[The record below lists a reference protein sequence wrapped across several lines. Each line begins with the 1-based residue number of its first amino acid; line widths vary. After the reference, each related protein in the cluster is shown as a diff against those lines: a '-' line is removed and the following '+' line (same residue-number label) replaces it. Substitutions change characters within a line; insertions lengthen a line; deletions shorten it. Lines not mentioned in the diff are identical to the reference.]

1 MTLSALI
8 KKGGLRE
15 VATAIPATAATDDQV
30 NPRTVA
36 RIATVAVANP
46 QSPEIG
52 DREKAH
58 RMAFGEAAPVTAQVQ
73 AATRPAGLT
82 AQAIIDIDAGKISA
96 VLIDSD
102 FGPLWFAFDDDF
114 QPGDSYPVF
123 FASELPF
130 LRKMTPDELRRRY
143 AEKRA
148 LGGWIRD
155 RIDEPTKH

>member
-15 VATAIPATAATDDQV
+15 VATAIPAIPATAATDDQV

-58 RMAFGEAAPVTAQVQ
+58 RMAFGEAAPVTA
-73 AATRPAGLT
+73 R
-82 AQAIIDIDAGKISA
+82 GK
-96 VLIDSD
+96 
-102 FGPLWFAFDDDF
+102 PP
-114 QPGDSYPVF
+114 PG
-123 FASELPF
+123 
-130 LRKMTPDELRRRY
+130 RRN
-143 AEKRA
+143 
-148 LGGWIRD
+148 
-155 RIDEPTKH
+155 